1 MSNGWSMPAGII
13 VCETLREVCNYG
25 LLTMIW
31 YLSILHVA
39 PFFILSYV
47 DVQDMQK
54 QELPVSLRSI
64 SVLIVGGSITS
75 VVGRQG

>member
-1 MSNGWSMPAGII
+1 
-13 VCETLREVCNYG
+13 
-25 LLTMIW
+25 MIW